1 MRLKRLVIIATL
13 ATPSSSFAEILT
25 IGNNAKVLTRSNAP
39 SIGMSQ
45 SAVLRKY
52 GQPQKKLRSR
62 GKITKKN
69 PKISS
74 WHYAKSTVY
83 FENSHVIH
91 TVHHY

>member
-13 ATPSSSFAEILT
+13 ATPLSSFAEILA
-25 IGNNAKVLTRSNAP
+25 IGNNAKVLTRSNVP
-39 SIGMSQ
+39 SAGMSE
-45 SAVLRKY
+45 SAVLRMY

-74 WHYAKSTVY
+74 WHYPKSTVY